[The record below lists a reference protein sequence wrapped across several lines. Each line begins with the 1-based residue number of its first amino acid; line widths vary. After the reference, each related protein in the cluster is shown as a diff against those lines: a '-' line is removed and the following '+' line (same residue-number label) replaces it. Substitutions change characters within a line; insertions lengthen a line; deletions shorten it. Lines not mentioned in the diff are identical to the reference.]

1 MASNF
6 ACESVQ
12 RSAGAAPK
20 YLYSP
25 APEGTA
31 EMFGGVTTVLNVAT
45 VSGVP
50 LSIVSAFPVGSNG
63 VFLID
68 CFTAPGAYNIS
79 SSGVFLDI
87 PGGTVSVTGFNNVN
101 TAPGG
106 ATQVG
111 LAGTGNILTLYQ
123 NSGGALTYTIT
134 ISKLANV
141 AIA

>member
-12 RSAGAAPK
+12 RSAGTSPK

-31 EMFGGVTTVLNVAT
+31 EMFGGVVTVLNFAVANAT
-45 VSGVP
+45 VVSLLP
-50 LSIVSAFPVGSNG
+50 LFPAGSNG
-63 VFLID
+63 IFLID
-68 CFTAPGAYNIS
+68 CFAGAGAYNIS
-79 SSGVFLDI
+79 SSGVFLDV
-87 PGGTVSVTGFNNVN
+87 PGAGVSVVGFNNVN

-106 ATQVG
+106 LTEVG
-111 LAGTGNILTLYQ
+111 LAGGGGALSIYQ
-123 NSGGALTYTIT
+123 NSGGALVYTIT

-141 AIA
+141 QVA